1 MDGERIIFH
10 VDVNSAFLSW
20 SAVKRLKDDPGAVDL
35 RTVPSAVG
43 GDVETRHGIITAK
56 SIPAKRYGIVT
67 GEPVVKAL
75 QKCPGLVLVSS
86 DWEAYRTYSNA
97 FIRILLEYTELVQ
110 QASIDEAYVD
120 MTEAVEAAVRR
131 TPKAPGGDGIV
142 AVAGPAERT
151 DVKRAAYVPTGPVD
165 KAAARA
171 AGAEGSAH
179 TAERR
184 RVALSLAASLR
195 EEIRTQLGFTVN
207 VGISSNKLLAK
218 MASDFQKPDR
228 THMLWPEEVPTKMWP
243 LPIGDLYGCGGKT
256 ASRLAGIGITTI
268 GDAAGADP
276 AMLQSFL
283 GEKSGAYITAASRGI
298 GSDRVHTEHEDA
310 RSYSN
315 ETTTSEDITLQ
326 SYDRLTPP
334 LLHHLSE
341 KVARRM
347 QRDGIYGSTVTVSVK
362 TNDFRRRSRQK
373 KLDASTNDAAVIE
386 QHAKELLRG
395 LLYEQDGIFDR
406 GAGVRLIGV
415 GMSSLDHGEYRQL
428 SLEDFLQ
435 DQEKEKA
442 ETAGRIRQEKLQEM
456 LQKVQSRYGSG
467 SLRKGN
473 ELL

>member
-20 SAVKRLKDDPGAVDL
+20 SAVKRLKDDPKAVDL
-35 RTVPSAVG
+35 RTIPSAVG

-56 SIPAKRYGIVT
+56 SIPAKRFGIVT

-86 DWEAYRTYSNA
+86 DWEAYREYSNA
-97 FIRILLEYTELVQ
+97 FIRILLEYSELVQ

-120 MTEAVEAAVRR
+120 MTEAIGTEDRRSAAM
-131 TPKAPGGDGIV
+131 T
-142 AVAGPAERT
+142 
-151 DVKRAAYVPTGPVD
+151 
-165 KAAARA
+165 
-171 AGAEGSAH
+171 
-179 TAERR
+179 
-184 RVALSLAASLR
+184 LAASIR
-195 EEIRTQLGFTVN
+195 EEIWTRLGFTVN

-228 THMLWPEEVPTKMWP
+228 THTLWPEEVPAKMWP

-268 GDAAGADP
+268 GDAASADP

-315 ETTTSEDITLQ
+315 ETTTPEDITLQ

-334 LLHHLSE
+334 LLHHLSG
-341 KVARRM
+341 KVAGRM
-347 QRDGIYGSTVTVSVK
+347 KRDGVYGSTVTVSVK

-373 KLDASTNDAAVIE
+373 KLDAATNDAAVIE
-386 QHAKELLRG
+386 RHARELLRG
-395 LLYEQDGIFDR
+395 LLYERDGIFDR

-442 ETAGRIRQEKLQEM
+442 EAAGRVRQEKLRKM
-456 LQKVQSRYGSG
+456 LQKVQSRYGND
-467 SLRKGN
+467 SLRKG
-473 ELL
+473 L

>member
-20 SAVKRLKDDPGAVDL
+20 SAVKRLKDDPKAVDL
-35 RTVPSAVG
+35 RTIPSAVG

-56 SIPAKRYGIVT
+56 SIPAKRFGIVT

-86 DWEAYRTYSNA
+86 DWEAYREYSNA
-97 FIRILLEYTELVQ
+97 FIRILLEYSELVQ

-120 MTEAVEAAVRR
+120 MTEAIGTEDRRSAAL
-131 TPKAPGGDGIV
+131 A
-142 AVAGPAERT
+142 
-151 DVKRAAYVPTGPVD
+151 
-165 KAAARA
+165 
-171 AGAEGSAH
+171 
-179 TAERR
+179 
-184 RVALSLAASLR
+184 LAASIR
-195 EEIRTQLGFTVN
+195 EEIRTRLGFTVN

-228 THMLWPEEVPTKMWP
+228 THTLWPEEVPAKMWP

-315 ETTTSEDITLQ
+315 ETTTPEDITLQ

-334 LLHHLSE
+334 LLHHLSG
-341 KVARRM
+341 KVAGRM
-347 QRDGIYGSTVTVSVK
+347 KRDGVYGSTVTVSVK

-373 KLDASTNDAAVIE
+373 KLDAATNDAAVIE
-386 QHAKELLRG
+386 RHARELLRG
-395 LLYEQDGIFDR
+395 LLYERDGIFDR

-442 ETAGRIRQEKLQEM
+442 EAAGRVRQEKLRKM
-456 LQKVQSRYGSG
+456 LQKVQSRYGND
-467 SLRKGN
+467 SLRKG
-473 ELL
+473 L

>member
-20 SAVKRLKDDPGAVDL
+20 SAVKRLKDDPKAVDL
-35 RTVPSAVG
+35 RTIPSAVG

-56 SIPAKRYGIVT
+56 SIPAKRFGIVT

-86 DWEAYRTYSNA
+86 DWEAYREYSNA
-97 FIRILLEYTELVQ
+97 FIRILLEYSELVQ

-120 MTEAVEAAVRR
+120 MTEAIGTEDRRSAAL
-131 TPKAPGGDGIV
+131 A
-142 AVAGPAERT
+142 
-151 DVKRAAYVPTGPVD
+151 
-165 KAAARA
+165 
-171 AGAEGSAH
+171 
-179 TAERR
+179 
-184 RVALSLAASLR
+184 LAASIR
-195 EEIRTQLGFTVN
+195 EEIRTRLGFTVN

-228 THMLWPEEVPTKMWP
+228 THTLWPEEVPAKMWP

-334 LLHHLSE
+334 LLHHLSG
-341 KVARRM
+341 KVAGRM
-347 QRDGIYGSTVTVSVK
+347 KRDGVYGSTVTVSVK

-373 KLDASTNDAAVIE
+373 KLDAATNDAAVIE
-386 QHAKELLRG
+386 RHARELLRG
-395 LLYEQDGIFDR
+395 LLYERDGIFDR

-442 ETAGRIRQEKLQEM
+442 EAAGRVRQEKLRKM
-456 LQKVQSRYGSG
+456 LQKVQSRYGND
-467 SLRKGN
+467 SLRKG
-473 ELL
+473 L